1 MDSER
6 LARIRKG
13 SELFKELECK
23 GELSRSYV
31 KCLLEK
37 IDRSDLA
44 EKLVAYNNDGL
55 FKRDGYSPQEG
66 NQEYKAS
73 ERICSVDNRTS
84 NEVEESREI
93 SNGADIDEV
102 VHDGNHSGV
111 NFFASDGSNSS
122 SSCHSNDSN
131 DLVDIYKAD
140 SPSGRC
146 GFASSCSP
154 SSSSSAVNV
163 QSLTKDSHYAASTI
177 KSNPDHHALK
187 TWKNSGESAF
197 DIANGEEEKQER
209 SVSLLLTDGCFES
222 EEEKRRGA
230 SKEEGGKDG
239 CGNSTS
245 ICDGA
250 VNASYLIPHC
260 NTVDVVDGPSC
271 TSSRAP
277 DSLKLKNISDV
288 SHVSLPPEGMP
299 QKQNVSSATATAQK
313 SAVLV
318 QPDSCTSNQSNTW
331 EHAGARPKN
340 ATQKQNFSHVKITAK
355 KESAIDQSDSYT
367 SYESIESEHLGARPR
382 DRTQKGDR
390 SLDSSS
396 LFSSLVDLVPQQVG
410 EPVVQGV
417 INAFLARHSEDKHL
431 HESLYYNNAE
441 EMLAKDMDSMMNMID
456 SNKAKPYLGDCQ
468 AAAMSD
474 PYYQPYSSAFPLP
487 SEAYIGEDGFPL
499 DYAFNGN
506 SVLPPEPSS
515 SYIGASM
522 SQNSYFNSFNPNIGS
537 DFALDTSEPQ
547 LLQNGRLTSLQR
559 SDFLQ
564 SGFTSAGLTSD
575 FLGTTGPQMTHS
587 VIGTQSNISF
597 TGSTSILPPEPLQMQ
612 TPSTTNVGLLASSAG
627 STPIYGNQANASTG
641 LPNSSSVART
651 NGSNSRLLSGVASSG
666 NTHLSAVSSIRDG
679 VNTSGHRNS
688 SSILNTIGD
697 HLASGTY
704 REGNSAGDSSSSCLT
719 STANTGGDHDQSS
732 AQSGGSV
739 SNENYGTESVESTDN
754 SLLELEQ
761 RVEEACAMVERVLRE
776 REEREEFGREIE
788 RKEREIRAER
798 ARKKRE
804 REARELEEARGWPQQ
819 QEPVTGQSLW
829 LCEHYQRHCRVRF
842 PCCTNFYSCHRCHN
856 NSKECE
862 NEEAKA
868 SHATHLKCSYC
879 HHEQEV
885 NEEFNILNH
894 DYYTSIFFLVNKHS
908 Y

>member
-6 LARIRKG
+6 LASIMKG
-13 SELFKELECK
+13 SELFKELECR
-23 GELSRSYV
+23 GELSCSYV

-44 EKLVAYNNDGL
+44 EKLVAYNRDGL
-55 FKRDGYSPQEG
+55 FKRDDYSPQEG
-66 NQEYKAS
+66 NQWCKAS
-73 ERICSVDNRTS
+73 ELICGVDNRTS
-84 NEVEESREI
+84 NEVEESRKI
-93 SNGADIDEV
+93 SNGADIDEE
-102 VHDGNHSGV
+102 VHDGNHS
-111 NFFASDGSNSS
+111 STSS

-131 DLVDIYKAD
+131 DYVDIYKAD

-146 GFASSCSP
+146 GFASSCSQ
-154 SSSSSAVNV
+154 SSSSSAVNM
-163 QSLTKDSHYAASTI
+163 QSLTKDSHCGASTI
-177 KSNPDHHALK
+177 KLNPDHHALK
-187 TWKNSGESAF
+187 TWENSGESAF
-197 DIANGEEEKQER
+197 DITNGEEEKQER
-209 SVSLLLTDGCFES
+209 SVSLILTDGCFES
-222 EEEKRRGA
+222 EEEKRRNA

-260 NTVDVVDGPSC
+260 NTVDVVDGPGC

-277 DSLKLKNISDV
+277 NSLKLKNISDV
-288 SHVSLPPEGMP
+288 SHVSLPPEGIP

-318 QPDSCTSNQSNTW
+318 QPDSCTSNQLNTW

-355 KESAIDQSDSYT
+355 KESAVDQSDSYT

-441 EMLAKDMDSMMNMID
+441 EMLAKDVDSMMNMID

-894 DYYTSIFFLVNKHS
+894 DYYTSIFLVNKHS

>member
-6 LARIRKG
+6 LASIMKG
-13 SELFKELECK
+13 SELFKELECR
-23 GELSRSYV
+23 GELSCSYV

-44 EKLVAYNNDGL
+44 EKLVAYNRDGL
-55 FKRDGYSPQEG
+55 FKRDDYSPQEG
-66 NQEYKAS
+66 NQWCKAS
-73 ERICSVDNRTS
+73 ELICGVDNRTS
-84 NEVEESREI
+84 NEVEESRKI
-93 SNGADIDEV
+93 SNGADIDEE
-102 VHDGNHSGV
+102 VHDGNHS
-111 NFFASDGSNSS
+111 STSS

-131 DLVDIYKAD
+131 DYVDIYKAD

-146 GFASSCSP
+146 GFASSCSQ

-163 QSLTKDSHYAASTI
+163 QSLSKDLHSAEIITGL
-177 KSNPDHHALK
+177 NPDHPALK
-187 TWKNSGESAF
+187 AWKNSGESAS
-197 DIANGEEEKQER
+197 DTTSGGEEKEER
-209 SVSLLLTDGCFES
+209 SMPLLLTNECFES
-222 EEEKRRGA
+222 EEEEQGCA
-230 SKEEGGKDG
+230 SKEEGGKEG
-239 CGNSTS
+239 SGNSTS

-250 VNASYLIPHC
+250 VNASYLIQHC
-260 NTVDVVDGPSC
+260 NAVYVVDSPDY
-271 TSSRAP
+271 TSSRAQ
-277 DSLKLKNISDV
+277 DSVKLKNV
-288 SHVSLPPEGMP
+288 SGVSQDLLPPEGMP
-299 QKQNVSSATATAQK
+299 QKQSVSCATTTAQK
-313 SAVLV
+313 GAVLV
-318 QPDSCTSNQSNTW
+318 PFDSCTSSQLNTW
-331 EHAGARPKN
+331 ECEGARPKN
-340 ATQKQNFSHVKITAK
+340 ATLKQNVSHVKITTK
-355 KESAIDQSDSYT
+355 KESAVDQSDSYM
-367 SYESIESEHLGARPR
+367 SSETIKWEHSGARPR

-441 EMLAKDMDSMMNMID
+441 EMLAKDVDSMMNMID

-564 SGFTSAGLTSD
+564 SGFTSSGLTSD

-651 NGSNSRLLSGVASSG
+651 NGSNSRLLSGLESG
-666 NTHLSAVSSIRDG
+666 RNTHLSPVSSIRDG

-732 AQSGGSV
+732 AQSGGSMP
-739 SNENYGTESVESTDN
+739 NENYGTESVESTDN

-842 PCCTNFYSCHRCHN
+842 PCCNNFYSCHRCHN